1 MMPISRPVQPG
12 ASLMHPGGTL
22 RSCRHSS
29 SPRTIRPRTS
39 DPSELFDF
47 FPRILIA
54 RGMRL
59 CANVSRLECLLFM
72 LRYTCKWSPC
82 ALKKSNFVDISP
94 IFKQIHCLYCH
105 LMVIKKYC
113 LHLILF
119 FSSEGFLLWGCILLW
134 NILFDIS
141 IASVWM
147 VFHLVYFINNN

>member
-12 ASLMHPGGTL
+12 ASLMRPGGTL
-22 RSCRHSS
+22 RSCQHSS
-29 SPRTIRPRTS
+29 SPHTIRPRTS

-94 IFKQIHCLYCH
+94 IFKQIHCLYCY
-105 LMVIKKYC
+105 LMVIEKYC

>member
-1 MMPISRPVQPG
+1 MMPISRPVQPR
-12 ASLMHPGGTL
+12 ASLMRTGGTP
-22 RSCRHSS
+22 RSCQHSS
-29 SPRTIRPRTS
+29 SPHTIRPRTS

-105 LMVIKKYC
+105 LMVIKK
-113 LHLILF
+113 ILFTFNPF
-119 FSSEGFLLWGCILLW
+119 FSSVGFLLWGCILLW